1 MNLEPVSQT
10 QLFGLNNFL
19 LEFIDLYNNRKLPN
33 KILLSGDKGVGKST
47 LAYHLV
53 NFVLSKDENCSYDIN
68 NFKIDPN
75 NKSFKLIINKTN
87 PNFTLV
93 DITNE
98 KNSIDINQIRELISN
113 LNKSSFN
120 NKSRF
125 VLIDNIEF
133 LNINS
138 MNALLKII
146 EEPPENT
153 YFILINNNRKILPTL
168 KSRCLNFKIFLP
180 HKSSLKVINKI
191 LDDDIGQYMN
201 KDLLN
206 YYFTPGN
213 IYRLIKFAS
222 LNDYDLKDYDL
233 KNFLKL
239 IIKENLYR
247 KNSAIKN
254 IFFDSLEL
262 FFRKNYSLVNSK
274 IIDYSYFLKR
284 ISDTRKF
291 NLDEESLFMEFDE
304 EILNG

>member
-291 NLDEESLFMEFDE
+291 NLDEESLFMEFE
-304 EILNG
+304 YKLLNG